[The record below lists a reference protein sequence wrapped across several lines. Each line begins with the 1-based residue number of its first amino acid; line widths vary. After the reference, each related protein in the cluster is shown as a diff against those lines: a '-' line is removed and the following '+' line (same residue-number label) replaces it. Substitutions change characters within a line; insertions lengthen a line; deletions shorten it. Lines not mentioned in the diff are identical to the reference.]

1 MTNDSAS
8 QETFGASYESWT
20 TIWTAPADGT
30 YRIGVSP
37 QTYQTKA
44 MLSRFKLIVTV
55 T

>member
-8 QETFGASYESWT
+8 QEKFGASYESWT
-20 TIWTAPADGT
+20 TVWVAPADGT
-30 YRIGVSP
+30 YRIGLSP

-44 MLSRFKLIVTV
+44 LLSRFKLTV